1 MENVIRKGMAQAF
14 WMSAWADWQE
24 SGECPAEF
32 KVSLSGAKI
41 EEVCGEP
48 NAPQSDIIEEKVDQ
62 LVGQLMALNG
72 ADVSE
77 LFQAACAADKL
88 EGTDEEAEEF
98 GHYLA
103 MQTMEHGVSWFDR
116 HEKFEITVPSQEWS
130 WCDLPWPTSEKPA
143 SDKTTAPKL
152 SDEAKALFD
161 ALGLDQEN
169 IALVSCTMN
178 GAPAPV
184 VAEVRMEDGLFALMP
199 RAILLTKD
207 SPLLDALRDPHG
219 RPLPDTNDE
228 SGWLDHPDG
237 EGWWWSNYGGES
249 VPTQVKKDASV
260 PGHVEWVVYAM
271 GDTGA
276 EVVDDLSEIKGG
288 LWRRMLEPP
297 PLPPQR

>member
-103 MQTMEHGVSWFDR
+103 MQSMGSGVSWFDR
-116 HEKFEITVPSQEWS
+116 HEEFEITVPNQEWS
-130 WCDLPWPTSEKPA
+130 WCDLLWPSTSPETEL
-143 SDKTTAPKL
+143 SAPEL
-152 SDEAKALFD
+152 SDEAKALFQH
-161 ALGLDQEN
+161 LGLDRDD
-169 IALVSCTMN
+169 IALLSCTMN
-178 GAPAPV
+178 GAPVPV
-184 VAEVRMEDGLFALMP
+184 VAEVKMEDGLFVLMP

-228 SGWLDHPDG
+228 SGWLNHPDG

-249 VPTQVKKDASV
+249 FPTQIIKDDSI
-260 PGHVEWVVYAM
+260 PGNVEWHVYELGNESA
-271 GDTGA
+271 DIYN
-276 EVVDDLSEIKGG
+276 DLSEIKDGR
-288 LWRRMLEPP
+288 WRRMIESPP
-297 PLPPQR
+297 VPPQR